1 MAGVSNSVDRVIS
14 MEIFEKK
21 KNPGRRST
29 STHRFNNFP
38 PPPPIFLFHSFF
50 FFSPSPLESPTYVF
64 AVRRDAWTRTFRTRG
79 VDTPRHFYVTPSLL
93 AVSECQSPPRLMAT
107 RTRPESFSILGPLDC
122 APISTVPFTHY
133 RPFTDRFTLCLRQRG
148 GEGRGEGGRR

>member
-1 MAGVSNSVDRVIS
+1 MYRIRSIVLFRWKFS
-14 MEIFEKK
+14 KK
-21 KNPGRRST
+21 KKIPEGDPLRHIVLTISP
-29 STHRFNNFP
+29 S
-38 PPPPIFLFHSFF
+38 PPPIFLFHSFF